1 MTLTL
6 GAGVTLGVDCFL
18 VAFVLFFG
26 AGAFLAGAFLAE
38 AFFPE
43 AFFAGDF
50 LAGDFLAGAVFLA
63 GVAFLDDVFFLWC
76 SMTDII
82 VGRFSPCWKSPRYA

>member
-1 MTLTL
+1 
-6 GAGVTLGVDCFL
+6 
-18 VAFVLFFG
+18 
-26 AGAFLAGAFLAE
+26 
-38 AFFPE
+38 
-43 AFFAGDF
+43 
-50 LAGDFLAGAVFLA
+50 LA